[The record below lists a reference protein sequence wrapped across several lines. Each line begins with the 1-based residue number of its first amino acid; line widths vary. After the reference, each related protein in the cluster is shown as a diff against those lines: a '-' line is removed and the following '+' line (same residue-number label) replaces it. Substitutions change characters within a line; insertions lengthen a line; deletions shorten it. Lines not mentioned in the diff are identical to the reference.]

1 MPLFAAPVPPLPGAQ
16 IELAAEKWRRELIA
30 QEDAAVRRLNGVYAA
45 IAGRQRARIR
55 ELTTLLARQERA
67 GLPMTTIAIVRREI
81 AVQLLRAL
89 QDELSAAGRVA
100 ADIVAAG
107 ADEAAVLGIEA
118 AREAMSV
125 VGRTFEPNVL
135 AIQAQVGA
143 LRPGTPLEALLRAIG
158 PEAAEAA
165 SQAMIRATAEGW
177 GARRLG
183 RELFKTAQAEG
194 LPRARAE
201 LIARTEL
208 IRSYRE
214 GTRQSHLAN
223 ADVVRAVRW
232 LAAKTPRTCAAC
244 LALDGREFPVGYS
257 QQSHPACRCT
267 LVPVTEFDQG
277 PALTG
282 LQYAETL
289 PLQDQERIF
298 GKAGNRLRKAG
309 WVDLQ
314 DFAEEGFSPLWGRS
328 YTVQAQ
334 SRLLALAKER
344 GLDGGLSIREVKA
357 ATYSGQ
363 NVLPKAPADLRLPAR
378 RVTAEIPRIAPAGP
392 DLSGLRPDTNLRGVE
407 TLADFERIA
416 RRQSGE
422 DGYESAAAFDL
433 DGRMLFIKDGEDSA
447 VGFSREE
454 IAQVRGRLLS
464 HNHPDNTSFSTADL
478 GFYVANGLAELR
490 AVGERYT
497 HRLTGV
503 PRLSAAD
510 MAALRAVFPEGTD
523 DQILLAAGI
532 KQLHDREFRRLLESY
547 RRRVYQGR
555 IDPIEAFERAVDRAA
570 RYIAKLTGLKYARY
584 LEKNTP
590 RRFSASAES
599 ILSNLLRL

>member
-16 IELAAEKWRRELIA
+16 IELAAEKWRRDLIA
-30 QEDAAVRRLNGVYAA
+30 REDLAVRRLNAVYAA

-67 GLPMTTIAIVRREI
+67 GLPMTVSAIVRREI

-89 QDELSAAGRVA
+89 QDELSAAGRIA
-100 ADIVAAG
+100 ADIVSANAE
-107 ADEAAVLGIEA
+107 EAALLGIEA
-118 AREAMSV
+118 ARETMSL

-135 AIQAQVGA
+135 AIQSQVGA
-143 LRPGTPLEALLRAIG
+143 LRPGTPLTALLQGLGA
-158 PEAAEAA
+158 EAAEAA
-165 SQAMIRATAEGW
+165 SQAMVRATAEGW

-183 RELFKTAQAEG
+183 RELFKTAQADA

-289 PLQDQERIF
+289 PLEAQERIF

-309 WVDLQ
+309 WVELG

-344 GLDGGLSIREVKA
+344 GLDGGLSIRDVKA
-357 ATYSGQ
+357 ASYSGR
-363 NVLPKAPADLRLPAR
+363 NVLPKAPADLRVIPR
-378 RVTAEIPRIAPAGP
+378 RVTAEITPSRPVASARP
-392 DLSGLRPDTNLRGVE
+392 DTSGLRPDTNLHGVE

-433 DGRMLFIKDGEDSA
+433 DGRMLFIKDGEQHQ
-447 VGFSREE
+447 VNFSDAEVALAKKA
-454 IAQVRGRLLS
+454 IMT
-464 HNHPDNTSFSTADL
+464 HNHPNGASFSQADL
-478 GFYVANGLAELR
+478 MFYLRNDLQELR
-490 AVGERYT
+490 AVGEVYT
-497 HRLTGV
+497 YSLKGAV
-503 PRLSAAD
+503 N
-510 MAALRAVFPEGTD
+510 MNKALREAMGLAGVDSLTPAQMGELAGN
-523 DQILLAAGI
+523 LLAFEV
-532 KQLHDREFRRLLESY
+532 DRLMPKFKPKVLSGQMDADEAWLSHTHLAMLRVARLL
-547 RRRVYQGR
+547 
-555 IDPIEAFERAVDRAA
+555 
-570 RYIAKLTGLKYARY
+570 GLKY
-584 LEKNTP
+584 
-590 RRFSASAES
+590 RRTRAKQ
-599 ILSNLLRL
+599 